1 MEFALSEEQKMLQD
15 SVGRYLETACSL
27 DVVRGVAEKGGLQAD
42 DVWSGLIDLGVPSM
56 MVPEAY
62 GGMAFGM
69 LEAVLVSEVMGR
81 HVAAV
86 PFIGACVLGPL
97 AIARGGSDALK
108 EAWLPKIATGA
119 IRVGVA
125 LSEHTGAREDAGVT
139 AEGDRLSG
147 RSLFVIDGGMAD
159 IFVVADTQGGLH
171 LIEAG
176 AEGVETIALTSI
188 DRTRSLSEIRLTKVV
203 SQPLDG
209 GEDVLASLIDA
220 GRILYAADTLGAG
233 WSMIDKAVAYAK
245 ERKQFNRVIGSF
257 QSVKHLCAEMAA
269 ELEPCRA
276 LIWYGAHAQDALPN
290 DARLTAG
297 HAKSHLSEVG
307 RFVARTSTE
316 VHGGMGFTDLLGL
329 HYWFK
334 RIGVNRQILGGPE
347 RVREELARLQ
357 GWAA

>member
-15 SVGRYLETACSL
+15 SVGRFLETACPL
-27 DVVRGVAEKGGLQAD
+27 DVVRAVAEKGALQSD
-42 DVWSGLIDLGVPSM
+42 DVWRGLVDLGVPGM
-56 MVPEAY
+56 MLPETY
-62 GGMAFGM
+62 GGMAFGV
-69 LEAVLVSEVMGR
+69 LEAALVSEMMGR

-86 PFIGACVLGPL
+86 PFIGACVMGPL

-108 EAWLPKIATGA
+108 EAWLPKIAAGDV
-119 IRVGVA
+119 RVGVA
-125 LSEHTGAREDAGVT
+125 FSEHTGAREDAGIKV
-139 AEGDRLSG
+139 EGGRLSG
-147 RSLFVIDGGMAD
+147 RSLFVIDGGGAD

-171 LIEAG
+171 LIEAE
-176 AEGVETIALTSI
+176 AEGVERIALTSI
-188 DRTRSLSEIRLTKVV
+188 DRTRSLSELRLTNVA

-209 GEDVLASLIDA
+209 GKDVLASLIDA

-233 WSMIDKAVAYAK
+233 WAMIDQAVAYAK

-269 ELEPCRA
+269 ELEPCRS
-276 LIWYGAHAQDALPN
+276 LVWYAAHSQDALPE

-307 RFVARTSTE
+307 RFVARTATE

-334 RIGVNRQILGGPE
+334 RIGVNRQLLGSPE
-347 RVREELARLQ
+347 RVRQELARLQ

>member
-42 DVWSGLIDLGVPSM
+42 DVWSGLIDLGVPGM

-69 LEAVLVSEVMGR
+69 LEAALVSEVMGR

-86 PFIGACVLGPL
+86 PFIGTCVLGPL

-108 EAWLPKIATGA
+108 EAWLPKIATGD

-125 LSEHTGAREDAGVT
+125 LSEQTGAREDAGITV
-139 AEGDRLSG
+139 EGDRLSG

-176 AEGVETIALTSI
+176 AEGVEIIALTSI

-203 SQPLDG
+203 AQSLDG

-233 WSMIDKAVAYAK
+233 WAMIDKAVAYAK

-269 ELEPCRA
+269 ELEPCRS
-276 LIWYGAHAQDALPN
+276 LIWYAAYAQDALPD